1 MRVVGVVVKPF
12 TNRIEGEGKRRDK
25 EEVDS
30 K

>member
-1 MRVVGVVVKPF
+1 MRVVGVVKPF
-12 TNRIEGEGKRRDK
+12 TNRVEGKGKRRDK